1 MQIITNGLEEKKSF
15 QRSADVIRKELY
27 ESYKK
32 AYDEVSVCPVCKSK
46 RTKITDKYTHLKDS
60 NCIYSYFLEGE
71 CTSCNSTFQSTII
84 YTETSTG
91 RITYDEETKSF
102 ITAYN
107 KKLWELFLAIL
118 IAVVGISVTVICS
131 IKGFITHSVN
141 LGTVA
146 VGVGII
152 SVLLVLLTFG
162 DWWSNYDYC
171 YSLGKNF
178 AKEINTYMQ
187 TNPKNF
193 YSIHRK
199 EDEPLLLAIANIS
212 DFNKTVDDI
221 LRPYA
226 KILSPHSQE
235 DQSKQE
241 SLYTDDYKQMKAD

>member
-46 RTKITDKYTHLKDS
+46 RTKITDRYTHLNDS

-71 CTSCNSTFQSTII
+71 CTSCKSTFQSTLI
-84 YTETSTG
+84 YTEAPVG

-102 ITAYN
+102 TTAYD
-107 KKLWELFLAIL
+107 KKLWMLFLAIL
-118 IAVVGISVTVICS
+118 IAVVGISVIVICS

-141 LGTVA
+141 LGVVA
-146 VGVGII
+146 VLVGVV
-152 SVLLVLLTFG
+152 SVLLFLMTFG
-162 DWWSNYDYC
+162 DWWSNYDD

-178 AKEINTYMQ
+178 ATEINTYMQ

-226 KILSPHSQE
+226 KILHPYSQE
-235 DQSKQE
+235 DQSKEE
-241 SLYTDDYKQMKAD
+241 SLYKDDYIQMKAD

>member
-1 MQIITNGLEEKKSF
+1 
-15 QRSADVIRKELY
+15 LY

-46 RTKITDKYTHLKDS
+46 RTKITDKYTHLNDS
-60 NCIYSYFLEGE
+60 NCLYSYFLEGD
-71 CTSCNSTFQSTII
+71 CTSCKSTFQSTPI
-84 YTETSTG
+84 YTEASTG

-102 ITAYN
+102 TTAYN
-107 KKLWELFLAIL
+107 KKLWMLFLAIL

-131 IKGFITHSVN
+131 IKGYSTHSVN
-141 LGTVA
+141 FVSAA
-146 VGVGII
+146 VLVGIV
-152 SVLLVLLTFG
+152 SVLLVLLTFE
-162 DWWSNYDYC
+162 DWWSNYEYY

-221 LRPYA
+221 LRPY
-226 KILSPHSQE
+226 SQE

-241 SLYTDDYKQMKAD
+241 SLYTDDYRQMKAD

>member
-15 QRSADVIRKELY
+15 QRSADVVRKELY

-32 AYDEVSVCPVCKSK
+32 AYDEVSICPVCKSK
-46 RTKITDKYTHLKDS
+46 HTKITDRYTHLNDS

-71 CTSCNSTFQSTII
+71 CTSCKSTFQSTLI
-84 YTETSTG
+84 YTEAPVG

-102 ITAYN
+102 TTAYD
-107 KKLWELFLAIL
+107 KKLWQLFLAIL
-118 IAVVGISVTVICS
+118 IAVVGIIVTVICS
-131 IKGFITHSVN
+131 IKGFITHSENFGIAAV
-141 LGTVA
+141 LVVA
-146 VGVGII
+146 I
-152 SVLLVLLTFG
+152 SALLFFLTLG
-162 DWWSNYDYC
+162 DWLSNYDD

-178 AKEINTYMQ
+178 AKEINTYVQ

-212 DFNKTVDDI
+212 DFNKSVDDI

-226 KILSPHSQE
+226 QILRQYSQE

-241 SLYTDDYKQMKAD
+241 SLYMNDYKQMKAD

>member
-32 AYDEVSVCPVCKSK
+32 AYDEISVCPVCKSK
-46 RTKITDKYTHLKDS
+46 RTKLTDKYTHLKDS

-71 CTSCNSTFQSTII
+71 CMSCNSTFQSTSI
-84 YTETSTG
+84 YTDTSTG

-102 ITAYN
+102 TTAYD
-107 KKLWELFLAIL
+107 KKLWELFLVIL

-131 IKGFITHSVN
+131 IYGIITHSVN

-146 VGVGII
+146 VEVGIT
-152 SVLLVLLTFG
+152 SVLIFLLIFG
-162 DWWSNYDYC
+162 DWWSNYECY

-226 KILSPHSQE
+226 KILSPCSQE

-241 SLYTDDYKQMKAD
+241 SLYTDDYRQMKAD